1 MKNLPTLYLLNC
13 LAAALLLGTP
23 AAQAQNKQVWNTY
36 FDKCYQASAQADWKA
51 VDNFCPAAW
60 NEAAKFGT
68 DSIEM
73 GNTENTYGVILDDQ
87 GRYNEA
93 EQRYRHA
100 LAIRERTAHLLTN
113 GTELVADTQNN
124 LAGVYLKLGRLQDA
138 EALYRKA
145 LALIESVKG
154 SSHPMVGQMQMNL
167 GNALRDM
174 GEYAQ
179 AETLHQ
185 SAIAIAQAREPNSNN
200 LGIAYNNLA
209 VLYSNMGRYAEA
221 LAFDEKSL
229 ALKTQILPAQH
240 PDIALSMNNLA
251 DTHLTLGAADK
262 ALPFLQQALAIFRA
276 NFADSHPHIAMTLV
290 NLGRAYAALGRNAE
304 AEAHL
309 REGLKLRESAKSVGL
324 IAYAL
329 EQLAPVLRAN
339 KKPKEAAT
347 MEKRAASL
355 RKQAG

>member
-36 FDKCYQASAQADWKA
+36 FDKCVEATNQADWKA
-51 VDNFCPAAW
+51 VYNFCPAAW

-68 DSIEM
+68 DSPQM
-73 GNTENTYGVILDDQ
+73 GDTENIYGILFENQ

-93 EQRYRHA
+93 EQRHLHA
-100 LAIRERTAHLLTN
+100 LAIRERRSHLSTN
-113 GTELVADTQNN
+113 NTELLADTQNN
-124 LAGVYLKLGRLQDA
+124 LAGVFKNLGRLQEA

-145 LALIESVKG
+145 LAIRESVLG
-154 SSHPMVGQMQMNL
+154 STHPEVGQTQSNL
-167 GNALRDM
+167 GNVLKDM

-179 AETLHQ
+179 AETLYQ

-200 LGIAYNNLA
+200 LATAYINLA
-209 VLYSNMGRYAEA
+209 VLYSNMGHYAEA

-229 ALKTQILPAQH
+229 ALRTQILPAQH
-240 PDIALSMNNLA
+240 PHIAHSMNNLA
-251 DTHLTLGAADK
+251 YSHLALGAADK
-262 ALPFLQQALAIFRA
+262 ALPLLQQALAIFRA
-276 NFADSHPHIAMTLV
+276 NFADSHPDIAQTLV

-339 KKPKEAAT
+339 KKSKEAAT

>member
-23 AAQAQNKQVWNTY
+23 AAQAQNKQVWKTY
-36 FDKCYQASAQADWKA
+36 YDKCVEAKNQAYWKA

-68 DSIEM
+68 DSPEM
-73 GNTENTYGVILDDQ
+73 GDTENIYGIILDDQ

-93 EQRYRHA
+93 EQRYLHA
-100 LAIRERTAHLLTN
+100 LAIRERRAHLLTN

-124 LAGVYLKLGRLQDA
+124 LAGVYQKLGRLQEA
-138 EALYRKA
+138 EALYHKA
-145 LALIESVKG
+145 LAIRESVLG
-154 SSHPMVGQMQMNL
+154 STHPEVGQTQSNL
-167 GNALRDM
+167 GNVLKDM

-179 AETLHQ
+179 AETLYQ
-185 SAIAIAQAREPNSNN
+185 SAIAIAQAREPNSTSLAN
-200 LGIAYNNLA
+200 AYSNLA
-209 VLYSNMGRYAEA
+209 LLYITMGRNAEA
-221 LAFDEKSL
+221 LPFGEKAL
-229 ALKTQILPAQH
+229 ALRTQILPAQH
-240 PDIALSMNNLA
+240 PDIALSMNNMA
-251 DTHLTLGAADK
+251 FTHLALGAADK
-262 ALPFLQQALAIFRA
+262 ALPLLQQALAIRRA
-276 NFADSHPHIAMTLV
+276 NFADSHPDIAQTLV

-309 REGLKLRESAKSVGL
+309 REGLKLRESAKSAGL

-339 KKPKEAAT
+339 KKSKEAAT